1 MFKACEQVC
10 NSFYEAP
17 TLFSAFLAFISQSFV
32 VAGRIVLQAA
42 QGLAVDLISLV
53 QVKKTSWCN
62 HIAVYVAR
70 RIARHQVRLLSPVTW
85 HGWGRL
91 FIDAYFAAARDA
103 TVADARVMMR
113 PWNQAHKELIVFYDE
128 TQEAHQLVPVPI
140 ADHMEGHGYFP
151 PSGMHWILER

>member
-1 MFKACEQVC
+1 M
-10 NSFYEAP
+10 
-17 TLFSAFLAFISQSFV
+17 FSALLLFISHSFV

-53 QVKKTSWCN
+53 QVKKSSWCN
-62 HIAVYVAR
+62 NIAVYVAR
-70 RIARHQVRLLSPVTW
+70 RVATNQVRLLSPVTW

-91 FIDAYFAAARDA
+91 FIDAYFAAARNA

-128 TQEAHQLVPVPI
+128 TQEAHQLVPVHI